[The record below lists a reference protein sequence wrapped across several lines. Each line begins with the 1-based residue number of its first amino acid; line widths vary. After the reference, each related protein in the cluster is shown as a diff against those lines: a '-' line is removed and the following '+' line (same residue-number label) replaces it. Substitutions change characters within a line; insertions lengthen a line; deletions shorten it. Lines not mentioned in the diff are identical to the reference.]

1 MHIAGDPMN
10 NDIRWVKLTRCEIAQ
25 HMKDR
30 GIIVSRN
37 IVKKLLKK
45 HKFVKRKMQG
55 KIRCGDFVDR
65 DKQFE
70 ILNKKVAQFKQSA
83 NPVISMDTKRKEP
96 LGRLFRN
103 GKVYCN
109 RAIEVHDHSN
119 DHLINGQ
126 IVPHGIYDVKQN
138 EAYINIGTMHETAE
152 FLCDSL
158 QIWWEK
164 KGKIDYP
171 LATEILILC
180 DAGGA
185 NSWRIHV
192 FKLELQRLC
201 NLLKI
206 KIVICHYPPYA
217 SKWNPIEHRVFPHV
231 TRAMEGVM
239 LQTHE
244 QTKNLI
250 EKTHTKTGLK
260 ITASIVDKVYDLGR
274 RVSKKLLELINI
286 TYDIEVPGLNYS
298 ICPKI
303 T

>member
-10 NDIRWVKLTRCEIAQ
+10 SDIRWVKLTQCEVAQ
-25 HMKDR
+25 YMENI
-30 GIIVSRN
+30 GITVSRN
-37 IVKKLLKK
+37 IIRKLLQK

-55 KIRCGDFVDR
+55 KIRCGDFIDR
-65 DKQFE
+65 DKQFD
-70 ILNKKVAQFKQSA
+70 ILNKKVDQFKKSM

-96 LGRLFRN
+96 LGRLFRP

-109 RAIEVHDHSN
+109 RAIEVHDHTN
-119 DHLINGQ
+119 DSLIDGQ
-126 IVPHGIYDVKQN
+126 IIPHGIYDIKQN
-138 EAYINIGTMHETAE
+138 EAYINIGTTHETAE

-158 QIWWEK
+158 QIGWEN

-171 LATEILILC
+171 MATEILILC

-206 KIVICHYPPYA
+206 KIIICHYPPYA

-231 TRAMEGVM
+231 TRAMEGIT
-239 LQTHE
+239 LHTHE
-244 QTKNLI
+244 QVKSLI
-250 EKTHTKTGLK
+250 EKTHTKTGLRV
-260 ITASIVDKVYDLGR
+260 TARVVDKVYKLGR
-274 RVSKKLLELINI
+274 VVSKKLVELINI
-286 TYDIEVPGLNYS
+286 TYDAEVSGLNYTV
-298 ICPKI
+298 CPQI